1 VSVQFFQKQFDTASA
16 KLAIG
21 EATQTELAL
30 TKAALYRGISDRAQN
45 ESDLETFKATFKQ
58 LVGVEPGSLDPA
70 EIAEMPENLNELSNK
85 AKKHNFALLE
95 AKTSLESEKAGVLVQ
110 AGELLPSLDARV
122 QTTDTS
128 WTHTGSSSPSTP
140 KGKNFSTSLALKI
153 PIFVKGG
160 AQYSAVRQARNKS
173 RTAALVFD
181 QQIKKLDQQI
191 ESTWGSLRANK
202 SAFSAYQMQVEAQSS
217 AVDGMKKQLDVGLV
231 ALVDLLEQ
239 EQRLVLAQ
247 TNAAKSETEYVNA
260 VYTIKYI
267 MGELTAKKLNLNV
280 KHFDPEAE
288 FRKIKL
294 KIVGF

>member
-1 VSVQFFQKQFDTASA
+1 MKIRLGEKSNRPLNDVVINGNLYSKVKTNAWNDWQRRGNQGKPYNEYV
-16 KLAIG
+16 KAILSPG
-21 EATQTELAL
+21 Y
-30 TKAALYRGISDRAQN
+30 KISD
-45 ESDLETFKATFKQ
+45 SDIVVL
-58 LVGVEPGSLDPA
+58 GVAS
-70 EIAEMPENLNELSNK
+70 S
-85 AKKHNFALLE
+85 F
-95 AKTSLESEKAGVLVQ
+95 
-110 AGELLPSLDARV
+110 
-122 QTTDTS
+122 TT
-128 WTHTGSSSPSTP
+128 
-140 KGKNFSTSLALKI
+140 KI
-153 PIFVKGG
+153 PIVVKGG

-173 RTAALVFD
+173 RSAALVFD